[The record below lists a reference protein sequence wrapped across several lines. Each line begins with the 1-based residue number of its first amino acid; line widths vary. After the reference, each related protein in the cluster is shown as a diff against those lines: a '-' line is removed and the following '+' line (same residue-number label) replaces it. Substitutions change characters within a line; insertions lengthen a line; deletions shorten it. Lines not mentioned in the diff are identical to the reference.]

1 MAEISGDLRRTSL
14 ANERTQLAW
23 WRTGLTSLAVALAI
37 GKLVPDIGHRST
49 QWPYT
54 LVGLGFVL
62 YGISLIAY
70 GSARSKAV
78 DDAAARGEFSPTPH
92 GAFTVLALLG
102 IALGLLTGVL
112 LLVD

>member
-1 MAEISGDLRRTSL
+1 MAEITGDMRRTSL

-23 WRTGLTSLAVALAI
+23 WRTGLTSLAVALAV
-37 GKLVPDIGHRST
+37 GKLVPDIGHRTT

-62 YGISLIAY
+62 YGIALIGY

-78 DDAAARGEFSPTPH
+78 DEAAARGEYSPTPH
-92 GAFTVLALLG
+92 TAFTALALLG